1 MWGIY
6 LKKVE
11 VESLAKSFILFFVS
25 QLLLVGALFY
35 MDYKREL
42 VTLDARIF
50 SEMRICSFDLVCEG
64 FEIDFTPLEEVEL
77 YKLYKDESS
86 LSAYFSISGSS
97 ENALKIYLEAEK
109 YELSL
114 ESLQSGLFTKFM
126 LVVLTILLLSIL
138 FSFYTISP
146 LRNALRLTEEF
157 IKDIL
162 HDFNTP
168 LSTLRL
174 NANMLKKEIGENS
187 KIKRIEN
194 SVQNI
199 LNLQSNLRAYL
210 SNHESQKEKFF
221 LKEFLEQRVALLE
234 KSYAKIEFFLEVDDA
249 EIETNRDSLARIV
262 DNILSNATKYN
273 KVDGFV
279 KLTFKKGVLEI
290 QDSGKGIQNPKKVFD
305 RFYKEQERGI
315 GIGLHIVKKLCDELG
330 ITISVESH
338 VGDGSSFFLN
348 FKEV

>member
-1 MWGIY
+1 M
-6 LKKVE
+6 KRVE
-11 VESLAKSFILFFVS
+11 LESLVKSFVLFFSS

-35 MDYKREL
+35 MDYKRE
-42 VTLDARIF
+42 VQTLDAELF
-50 SEMRICSFDLVCEG
+50 SQMRICSFDLVCEG
-64 FEIDFTPLEEVEL
+64 FEIDFASLDEVEL
-77 YKLYKDESS
+77 YRLYKDEDALSS
-86 LSAYFSISGSS
+86 YFSISGSS
-97 ENALKIYLEAEK
+97 QNALKIYLPREK
-109 YELSL
+109 YEVSL
-114 ESLQSGLFTKFM
+114 EMLQGALLQKFM
-126 LVVLTILLLSIL
+126 VVVLVVLLLSLL
-138 FSFYTISP
+138 FAFYTISP
-146 LRNALRLTEEF
+146 LRNALHLTEEF

-187 KIKRIEN
+187 KIKRIEK

-210 SNHESQKEKFF
+210 SNHASQKEKFF

-234 KSYAKIEFFLEVDDA
+234 KSYAKIEFILDIEDA
-249 EIETNRDSLARIV
+249 EVEINRDSFARII

-273 KVDGFV
+273 KADGFV
-279 KLTFKKGVLEI
+279 ELSFKKGVLEI
-290 QDSGKGIQNPKKVFD
+290 ADSGKGIKHPKKVFD

-330 ITISVESH
+330 IAISVESK
-338 VGDGSSFFLN
+338 VGEGSSFSLRI
-348 FKEV
+348 VQ